1 MSLSISLF
9 VYLSFYVSYL
19 LFIFACLL
27 QCFLSIL
34 KTQPNLILYFCF
46 LADPLYPNYFKIR
59 NVIVPTGTS
68 NVPIDGSW
76 LKRSEPSQECDPELQ
91 GGDGGEECF
100 FKPDPNQV
108 RIVYNR
114 LGKVKLGLTR

>member
-1 MSLSISLF
+1 MSLTL
-9 VYLSFYVSYL
+9 YLSMSF
-19 LFIFACLL
+19 
-27 QCFLSIL
+27 QCFLAIL
-34 KTQPNLILYFCF
+34 RTQPNLIILYFCF
-46 LADPLYPNYFKIR
+46 SGDPLYPNFFKIR

-76 LKRSEPSQECDPELQ
+76 LKRSEPSEECDPELQ

-108 RIVYNR
+108 RIV
-114 LGKVKLGLTR
+114 V